1 MLREDNADLRL
12 TERGRQL
19 GLVAEQRWTQ
29 FSNKC
34 EQIESTR
41 RELSSWFVNA
51 DSDAATTIAER
62 FEVPIQKDRAAIELL
77 RRPELCCQTLHELFP
92 ARISCSDVAVLEQL
106 EIQVRYQGYIDRQRN
121 EVEKQRRHSD
131 TVIPSTLDYQKVSG
145 LSSEVKQKLSEQR
158 PATVGQASRIPGITP
173 AAVSLILV
181 SLKKQEMTRAAHA
194 V

>member
-1 MLREDNADLRL
+1 M
-12 TERGRQL
+12 
-19 GLVAEQRWTQ
+19 
-29 FSNKC
+29 
-34 EQIESTR
+34 
-41 RELSSWFVNA
+41 
-51 DSDAATTIAER
+51 
-62 FEVPIQKDRAAIELL
+62 
-77 RRPELCCQTLHELFP
+77 
-92 ARISCSDVAVLEQL
+92 
-106 EIQVRYQGYIDRQRN
+106 RYQGYIDRQRN